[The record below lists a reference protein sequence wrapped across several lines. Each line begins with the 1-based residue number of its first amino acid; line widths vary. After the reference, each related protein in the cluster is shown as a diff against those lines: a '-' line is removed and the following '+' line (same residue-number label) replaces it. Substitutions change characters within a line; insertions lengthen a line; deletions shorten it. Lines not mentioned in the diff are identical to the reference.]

1 MLARALVS
9 DPDLLLLDE
18 PTNHLDINAITWL
31 EKYLENYRG
40 ALMFITHDRTFVRR
54 LATRIVELDRG
65 KLVSFPGDFDA
76 YLRKKDELLDIEERA
91 NAKFDKQLAEE
102 EAWIRRGIKAR
113 RTRNEG
119 RVRALQVMRR
129 EKAERLE
136 AQEKARFGIDSVALS
151 GRLVVDVRSVSFGFG
166 ENVIIRDLSTRILR
180 GDRVGIIGYNGCGK
194 STLLRLVLGELK
206 PDRGEVVLGT
216 QLQVAY
222 FDQHRRTLDPNKTV
236 RENLS
241 DSDYVSVRGRS
252 RHVIGYL
259 KDFLFPPAR
268 IDSPVKALS
277 GGERNRL
284 LLAKI
289 FTQSANMMVLDEP
302 TNDLDVDT
310 LELLEEL
317 LAAYEGTLLL
327 VSHDRT
333 FLDNVVT
340 STLVFEGE
348 GKFLE
353 YAGGYEDWERYQRQ
367 IPAANSRAQRT
378 AAAAVPVKS
387 SSSDKRR
394 RLSYKERRELDQ
406 LPAKIEALEAEQVE
420 LHARMG
426 SGDFYRQSSDKIAA
440 AVERLGAVKCELEL
454 HYERWQILDS
464 IAGEAATD

>member
-1 MLARALVS
+1 
-9 DPDLLLLDE
+9 
-18 PTNHLDINAITWL
+18 
-31 EKYLENYRG
+31 
-40 ALMFITHDRTFVRR
+40 
-54 LATRIVELDRG
+54 
-65 KLVSFPGDFDA
+65 
-76 YLRKKDELLDIEERA
+76 
-91 NAKFDKQLAEE
+91 
-102 EAWIRRGIKAR
+102 
-113 RTRNEG
+113 
-119 RVRALQVMRR
+119 
-129 EKAERLE
+129 
-136 AQEKARFGIDSVALS
+136 
-151 GRLVVDVRSVSFGFG
+151 DVRSVSFRFG

-180 GDRVGIIGYNGCGK
+180 GDRVGIIGPNGSGK

-222 FDQHRRTLDPNKTV
+222 FDQHRRTLNPNKTV
-236 RENLS
+236 RENIS

-259 KDFLFPPAR
+259 KDFLFPAAR

-348 GKFLE
+348 GKIGE
-353 YAGGYEDWERYQRQ
+353 YAGGYEDWERYRQ
-367 IPAANSRAQRT
+367 WQQSDMADAAKSPRVVPANGKRNETKT
-378 AAAAVPVKS
+378 AERPRK
-387 SSSDKRR
+387 
-394 RLSYKERRELDQ
+394 LSYKEQRELES
-406 LPAKIEALEAEQVE
+406 LPAKIEALESEQAD
-420 LHARMG
+420 LHRKLG
-426 SGDFYRQSSDKIAA
+426 DGDFYKQTSEKITAA
-440 AVERLGAVKCELEL
+440 MEQLEKVK
-454 HYERWQILDS
+454 
-464 IAGEAATD
+464 A